1 MEVHHKIK
9 ALRLSKNYTQ
19 NYIAD
24 ILGIDATNYSRMER
38 GSAKIPIDRLAKIA
52 DALDTDVTTLISSS
66 NNPQIMIDDQN
77 VCDLLKVILHEIRAI
92 RQTLTS
98 ID

>member
-19 NYIAD
+19 NYIAE

-38 GSAKIPIDRLAKIA
+38 GTAKIPIERLAKIA
-52 DALDTDVTTLISSS
+52 DVLDTDVATLISASKD
-66 NNPQIMIDDQN
+66 NQILIDDQN

-92 RQTLTS
+92 RQNLTS